1 MIFWD
6 ASAVLPLVIRE
17 TSSASLGRLA
27 AKGRGHVVWW
37 GTAVECDSAVNRLWR
52 EGRVTAEEVS
62 GIQELLDRLIESWAV
77 VEPSGLVKIAARR
90 LLRLYPLRAGDALQ
104 LAAALVAAEGRPETV
119 SFVCLDG
126 RLRDAAG
133 REGLR
138 LLPAERRKRAG
149 V

>member
-6 ASAVLPLVIRE
+6 ASAVLPLLIRE

-27 AKGRGHVVWW
+27 SKERGHAVWW
-37 GTAVECDSAVNRLWR
+37 ATSVECDSAVCRLER
-52 EGRVTAEEVS
+52 EGRLSSTGVQEVR
-62 GIQELLDRLIESWAV
+62 EAVDRLFECWTV
-77 VEPSGLVKIAARR
+77 VEPSTAVRGAARR
-90 LLRLYPLRAGDALQ
+90 LLRVYPLRAGDALQ
-104 LAAALVAAEGRPETV
+104 LAAAVTAAEGRPETV

-126 RLRDAAG
+126 RLREAAG

-138 LLPAERRKRAG
+138 VLPTAKRKTSR

>member
-17 TSSASLGRLA
+17 TSSATLGRLA
-27 AKGRGHVVWW
+27 SRERGHAVWW
-37 GTAVECDSAVNRLWR
+37 ATSVECDSAVCRLER
-52 EGRVTAEEVS
+52 EGRLSSADVQEVH
-62 GIQELLDRLIESWAV
+62 EAVDLLLESWIV
-77 VEPSGLVKIAARR
+77 VEPSETVRSAARH
-90 LLRLYPLRAGDALQ
+90 LLRVYPLRAGDALQ
-104 LAAALVAAEGRPETV
+104 LAAAVTAAEGRPETV

-138 LLPAERRKRAG
+138 VLPAAKRKRSR